1 MDKINITPNALAEII
16 FDSLRGNRFANWYE
30 NQFGECLMN
39 NTTKPEEKEKMH
51 KDIIRLFNLETVK
64 TMTMLD
70 SDNQS

>member
-16 FDSLRGNRFANWYE
+16 LDSLRGNRFANWYE
-30 NQFGECLMN
+30 NQFGEYLMN
-39 NTTKPEEKEKMH
+39 NTTNQEEKEKMH